1 MNSRLMHQSRT
12 AHRQAYF
19 RLQNTRRQR
28 FHLAGLGRPK
38 VKTADSAVIH
48 SQRTLRDAG
57 GRRGRLRSAD
67 AGRPAS
73 LTSGFPHEK
82 LAMKLDEAFEVLGL
96 SEDCEEE
103 DAKKAYRK
111 LALQHHPDKNPDN
124 KEEVLE
130 FLGFQDYLRLRAQAI
145 PASSSP
151 GTGGPPCCL
160 CGAQG
165 VPLNRFGACRFSSRR
180 ISRSSW
186 PPRAAVHWACHYGC
200 QLTVWDL
207 ALS

>member
-1 MNSRLMHQSRT
+1 MHQSRT

-19 RLQNTRRQR
+19 RQQNTRRQR

-124 KEEVLE
+124 KEEATAK
-130 FLGFQDYLRLRAQAI
+130 FKQIGAARLTRALPRCPPPNQRPPAGQARPM
-145 PASSSP
+145 PACSATTRRVTLTTTAP
-151 GTGGPPCCL
+151 F
-160 CGAQG
+160 
-165 VPLNRFGACRFSSRR
+165 NRPAMR
-180 ISRSSW
+180 
-186 PPRAAVHWACHYGC
+186 
-200 QLTVWDL
+200 T
-207 ALS
+207 

>member
-1 MNSRLMHQSRT
+1 MHQSRT

-19 RLQNTRRQR
+19 RQQNTRRQR

-82 LAMKLDEAFEVLGL
+82 LAMKLEEAFEVLGL

-124 KEEVLE
+124 KEESTSKFKQIGAAPHPRPAARVHHLTSV
-130 FLGFQDYLRLRAQAI
+130 RLLVRR
-145 PASSSP
+145 
-151 GTGGPPCCL
+151 GL
-160 CGAQG
+160 C
-165 VPLNRFGACRFSSRR
+165 
-180 ISRSSW
+180 
-186 PPRAAVHWACHYGC
+186 PRAALPRDG
-200 QLTVWDL
+200 
-207 ALS
+207 